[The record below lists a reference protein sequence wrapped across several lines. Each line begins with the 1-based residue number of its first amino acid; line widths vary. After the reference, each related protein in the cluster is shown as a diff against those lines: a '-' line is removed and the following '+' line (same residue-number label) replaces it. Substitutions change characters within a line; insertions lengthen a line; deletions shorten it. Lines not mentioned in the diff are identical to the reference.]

1 MNLKHIDLTMY
12 SDNELSL
19 MVDNN
24 ECLYLLAQESVESL
38 LNMIDEFYIYTDR
51 QLEVLKDDLND
62 IISSS

>member
-1 MNLKHIDLTMY
+1 MNDITMY
-12 SDNELSL
+12 SDDELSL

-24 ECLYLLAQESVESL
+24 ECLYLLAQESIESL

-62 IISSS
+62 ELQDN

>member
-24 ECLYLLAQESVESL
+24 ECLYLLAQESIESL

>member
-24 ECLYLLAQESVESL
+24 ECLYLLAQESIESL

-62 IISSS
+62 ELQDN